1 MMDNEELPVK
11 ARAKTGGAITKWLQ
25 WLLGLA
31 VSAVALA
38 LAVRGVRLADMVAAL
53 RQTNYVYV
61 ALSVGVNLLGL
72 YARAMSWYIIL
83 GRKVPYARAF
93 SALNEGYLLNNVL
106 PLRLGEVGRAY
117 LVSRGRSLSTS
128 QALSSV
134 LVERVI
140 DLCMI
145 MGLLGVF
152 LPLVAGLSWARQAA
166 LLWVLVTVVALGG
179 VFVMARSR
187 ELVLRLF
194 RLGIGRLPRLA
205 PRLQGWETRLGAF
218 VDGMGALR
226 DGRRF
231 AGAALCSGT
240 AWLLAGVAN
249 SILLMSLPIHLNT
262 SVFVVGFFALVVC
275 GLGAAVPSAPASA
288 GIWELSVV
296 AALSVFQV
304 ESSLAMTYAL
314 AYHLAFFGLTSGVG
328 AGALA
333 REGESLAHL
342 ARAAQELLSGERT
355 PAGISVE

>member
-1 MMDNEELPVK
+1 MDKEEIRSGAP
-11 ARAKTGGAITKWLQ
+11 ATFRGAITKSLQ
-25 WLLGLA
+25 WLVGLA
-31 VSAVALA
+31 VSLTALA
-38 LAVRGVRLADMVAAL
+38 VAVRGVRLAEMAAAL
-53 RQTNYVYV
+53 QQTNFVYV
-61 ALSVGVNLLGL
+61 ALAVGFNLLGL
-72 YARAMSWYIIL
+72 YARALSWYIIL

-117 LVSRGRSLSTS
+117 LVSRGRPLGTS

-134 LVERVI
+134 MVERLI

-166 LLWVLVTVVALGG
+166 LVWVLVTLLALVGLFVV
-179 VFVMARSR
+179 ARSR

-194 RLGIGRLPRLA
+194 RWGAARVPRHASRLLR
-205 PRLQGWETRLGAF
+205 WEPRLGAF

-231 AGAALCSGT
+231 LGAALCSGM
-240 AWLLAGVAN
+240 AWLWAGIGN
-249 SILLMSLPIHLNT
+249 SMLLMSLPIRLDS

-275 GLGAAVPSAPASA
+275 GLGAALPSAPASA
-288 GIWELSVV
+288 GIFELSVV

-314 AYHLAFFGLTSGVG
+314 AYHLVLFGLTSGLG
-328 AGALA
+328 AVALA

-342 ARAAQELLSGERT
+342 ARAAQEFLGGKKS